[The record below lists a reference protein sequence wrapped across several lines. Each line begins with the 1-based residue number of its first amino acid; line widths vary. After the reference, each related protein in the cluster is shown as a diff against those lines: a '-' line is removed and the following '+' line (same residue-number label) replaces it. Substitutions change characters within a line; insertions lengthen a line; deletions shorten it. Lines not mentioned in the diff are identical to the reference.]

1 MGKRFLA
8 TLRGIFDTATPI
20 LIPRK
25 TTASQHLLKSPIEIQ
40 NHFINKMSSIDSL
53 KRKKDTSKKVYIT
66 SLVQKEYP
74 QDHCHGHG
82 ACSSGARGGH
92 SRLGQRLSRGHVL
105 GLGCLGC
112 RGLGLR
118 EAVVLEVFEAGPVVV
133 LVVPQPQGMPQ
144 KV

>member
-1 MGKRFLA
+1 MGKRFRA

-92 SRLGQRLSRGHVL
+92 SRLGQRRRGHVL

-112 RGLGLR
+112 LGLG